1 VSKNNDITALSKEDL
16 IQEVMQLKHQVSL
29 LQKMV
34 FGPKSDRFKLPA
46 DIAANQMT
54 RILVKRFNTI
64 LTNHGVKVG
73 TISLVKR
80 LTLIL

>member
-46 DIAANQMT
+46 EIPPNQLSLGMT
-54 RILVKRFNTI
+54 ADALAEVEVKRFTPGWSKNI
-64 LTNHGVKVG
+64 L
-73 TISLVKR
+73 L
-80 LTLIL
+80 